1 MEASVRLL
9 CLNKVG
15 VHTHLRAEH
24 FVKWLWEAYLAEGA
38 SAPPNQEWWQKL
50 VGLTQCMWQHGYIPT
65 DMGWTVLFLAPKINT
80 DTHVIGLMET
90 LWEVVEEIVYIHLR
104 ESTSFHNVLRGLCAG
119 R

>member
-50 VGLTQCMWQHGYIPT
+50 VAGVPDPPREVSSNPCH
-65 DMGWTVLFLAPKINT
+65 
-80 DTHVIGLMET
+80 T
-90 LWEVVEEIVYIHLR
+90 LK
-104 ESTSFHNVLRGLCAG
+104 G
-119 R
+119 